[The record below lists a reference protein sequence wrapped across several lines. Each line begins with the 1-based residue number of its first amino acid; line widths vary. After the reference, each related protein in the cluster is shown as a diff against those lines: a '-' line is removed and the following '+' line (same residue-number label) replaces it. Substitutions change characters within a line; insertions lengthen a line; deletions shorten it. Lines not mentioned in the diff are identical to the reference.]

1 MGDEK
6 ERETTGDVIAE
17 IRDLLKA
24 LVPGVEIPGVPGV
37 LAEVVARPKA
47 TDWKYNSATTT
58 TTEMTDVVVVKP
70 KTGYKLNPT
79 CVVVRAAKA
88 STIDVCLTPI
98 SAADNEIIAPGAA
111 PDNGVFI
118 HWFPYGIYIIGESGG
133 ATKFWVRAQGV
144 LEIGLVEA
152 VLFWEESK

>member
-1 MGDEK
+1 MAEEK
-6 ERETTGDVIAE
+6 ERETTGEVIAE

-24 LVPGVEIPGVPGV
+24 LIPGEIPEA

-47 TDWKYNSATTT
+47 TDWKYNSVTTT
-58 TTEMTDVVVVKP
+58 LTEMTDIVVVKP

-79 CVVVRAAKA
+79 CVIVRVAKE

-98 SAADNEIIAPGAA
+98 SAADSEIVAPGAA

-133 ATKFWVRAQGV
+133 GKLFWVRAKGV
-144 LEIGLVEA
+144 TETGLVEA
-152 VLFWEESK
+152 VLLWEEVKE